1 MSQRLSVVRMFN
13 LGTFASMD
21 SITYN
26 WGSRTLLIK
35 AILHNGRYY
44 EVDLGLR
51 PASRFEALLKD
62 KKKAVEFGNALALVL
77 SRATGQTFNC
87 VHHPD
92 RPEVMWFFKYTV
104 CRGG

>member
-1 MSQRLSVVRMFN
+1 MPQRLSVVRMFN
-13 LGTFASMD
+13 LGTFASMG

-26 WGSRTLLIK
+26 HGSRTLLIK

-51 PASRFEALLKD
+51 PASRLKALLKD
-62 KKKAVEFGNALALVL
+62 AERALEFINALALVL
-77 SRATGQTFNC
+77 SRATGQIFNC
-87 VHHPD
+87 VHHPH
-92 RPEVMWFFKYTV
+92 RPEVIWFFKYTA